1 MKCMRIGG
9 MFLVTLV
16 VLASAWPCSA
26 SMQWQQVLSFD
37 FDSVRHIE
45 NGPLFRFPPVAR
57 VETRTLHFDP
67 FDPALGRLTNAF
79 LSYEGTYAFEYV
91 VKAGLRP
98 KKWYEGSFGQTCAGL
113 ADYTFGLSLTAPGDD
128 APLGS
133 TIHSER
139 TTTYAIG
146 YCISDKYG
154 TMYVYDIDGSGP
166 KGPPRSNNQ
175 MFDVDG
181 SYRFQPW
188 VTSGSLETPILSL
201 TDGLNVLGDSVDV
214 DLHKSITQFIMPI
227 FSSSVDPAWSSLDNY
242 LNRWYGN
249 IALTYEY
256 EPIPAPAS
264 ALLVSTGLA
273 GLAAIRRARP
283 ARPLRDS

>member
-1 MKCMRIGG
+1 MECRRIGG
-9 MFLVTLV
+9 VFIAMC
-16 VLASAWPCSA
+16 VLLALAWPCSA
-26 SMQWQQVLSFD
+26 STQWQQVLSFD
-37 FDSVRHIE
+37 FESVRYIE
-45 NGPLFRFPPVAR
+45 NGPLFSFPAVPHVQ
-57 VETRTLHFDP
+57 TQTLHFAP
-67 FDPALGRLTNAF
+67 FDPSLGRLTNAS

-98 KKWYEGSFGQTCAGL
+98 IKWYESYLSQTCAGL

-139 TTTYAIG
+139 VTTYAFG
-146 YCISDKYG
+146 PCFSDKYG
-154 TMYVYDIDGSGP
+154 IVYVYDIDGSGP

-181 SYRFQPW
+181 SYLFRPW
-188 VTSGSLETPILSL
+188 VTGGSLDTPILSL
-201 TDGLNVLGDSVDV
+201 ADGLDVLGDSVDV
-214 DLHKSITQFIMPI
+214 DLQKSVTQFIMPI

-264 ALLVSTGLA
+264 ILLVFTGLA
-273 GLAAIRRARP
+273 GLAAAHSKQKTP
-283 ARPLRDS
+283 